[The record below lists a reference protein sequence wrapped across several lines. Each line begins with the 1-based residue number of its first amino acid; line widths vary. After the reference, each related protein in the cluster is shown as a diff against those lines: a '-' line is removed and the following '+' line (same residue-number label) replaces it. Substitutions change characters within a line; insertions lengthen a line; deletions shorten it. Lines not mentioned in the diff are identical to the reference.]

1 MKVIGINGS
10 KVIVEL
16 NNAEWRSIGGK
27 TSGWGNDPVVT
38 EVPDIC
44 QMVKALREIRNAQP
58 DLERIRAT
66 FKTFLMLTDPEAI
79 GEVLKQCGVAEPV
92 VEDDEIEID
101 DLVEA

>member
-1 MKVIGINGS
+1 MKVIGLNGS

-16 NNAEWRSIGGK
+16 TNAEWQSIGGK
-27 TSGWGNDPVVT
+27 TSGWERVPDVT
-38 EVPDIC
+38 EVPDIY
-44 QMVKALREIRNAQP
+44 QTVKALREIRNAQP

-92 VEDDEIEID
+92 VEDDEIDVD